1 MKRASIKNKV
11 KRSLSWA
18 NVRFSSPW
26 IVSGMYLAGHDMSV
40 SL

>member
-1 MKRASIKNKV
+1 MKRASIENTV
-11 KRSLSWA
+11 KHSLSWV

-26 IVSGMYLAGHDMSV
+26 IVSGMYLTGHDMSI